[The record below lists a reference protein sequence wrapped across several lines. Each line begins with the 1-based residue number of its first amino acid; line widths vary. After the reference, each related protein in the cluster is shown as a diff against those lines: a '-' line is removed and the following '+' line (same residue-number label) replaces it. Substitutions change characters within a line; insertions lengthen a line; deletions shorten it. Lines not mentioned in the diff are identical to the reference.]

1 MVPITFASKVELKN
15 GTYVITVPK
24 PHNLKTGD
32 KVRLVFENDNEG
44 FRGDVEVL
52 NDTQFQIAYSKPI
65 TTKVFV
71 YDDVAM
77 LNVSATQELAKRD
90 LALEELVAALEAEN
104 ARLKAQANKLAA
116 LESDI
121 ETLKRLIPVSHHK
134 KSISSQTVALAH

>member
-1 MVPITFASKVELKN
+1 MVPITFASKVEPKN